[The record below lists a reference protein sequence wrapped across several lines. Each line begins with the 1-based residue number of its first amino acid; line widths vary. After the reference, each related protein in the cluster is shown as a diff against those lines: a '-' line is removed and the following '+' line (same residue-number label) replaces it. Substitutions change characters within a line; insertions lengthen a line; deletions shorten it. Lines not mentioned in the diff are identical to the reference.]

1 MIAIILRLK
10 ISSFSNQCTCYPGW
24 GVGGKG
30 GGDCSDRF
38 CPYELA
44 WADGPT
50 ETGNNHNYAECAKK
64 ASVIEPMANANAL
77 QVMKVKDAGVRL
89 ALTNVLG
96 MALASS

>member
-1 MIAIILRLK
+1 MQ
-10 ISSFSNQCTCYPGW
+10 N
-24 GVGGKG
+24 V
-30 GGDCSDRF
+30 
-38 CPYELA
+38 
-44 WADGPT
+44 PT
-50 ETGNNHNYAECAKK
+50 K

>member
-1 MIAIILRLK
+1 VETVLIAFVLTNLRGQMVQQRLETII
-10 ISSFSNQCTCYPGW
+10 IMQN
-24 GVGGKG
+24 V
-30 GGDCSDRF
+30 
-38 CPYELA
+38 
-44 WADGPT
+44 PT
-50 ETGNNHNYAECAKK
+50 K